1 MTTKPKPRK
10 APPKAH
16 AGTPNDCGEISKLLA
31 RYRFLEADQKHNAA
45 IAETVVLLV
54 GVVVATDLFLAA
66 RSAHSDVISSEMH
79 EIDANTQSLRRILVQ
94 RCKPIFGRFP

>member
-66 RSAHSDVISSEMH
+66 RSAHSDVISFG
-79 EIDANTQSLRRILVQ
+79 DARD
-94 RCKPIFGRFP
+94 RCKYAVAPPPPLNIVTRA